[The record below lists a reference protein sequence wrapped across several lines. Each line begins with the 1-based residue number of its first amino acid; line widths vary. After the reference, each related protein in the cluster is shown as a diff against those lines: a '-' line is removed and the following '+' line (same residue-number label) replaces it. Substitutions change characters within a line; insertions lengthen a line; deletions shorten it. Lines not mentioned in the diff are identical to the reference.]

1 MKVDLSVIDFLDRAE
16 LVFPDRIAIVD
27 EPDQPVGERV
37 AIISH
42 NSARL
47 ACGFFGVSG
56 WGRIYVPINFRLSA
70 VEVAYIVEHCG
81 ASVLLYDP
89 EVADTVAGV
98 EVAHKVMLGA
108 ESDAEWFLTDGEPQ
122 PWQPD
127 EDATATI
134 NYTSGTTARPKGSV
148 GTPG

>member
-1 MKVDLSVIDFLDRAE
+1 MDKKVDLSVSDFLDRAE

-27 EPDQPVGERV
+27 EPDQPAESWGEVTGAEFARRARNQAAHLDDLGIGVGDRV

-70 VEVAYIVEHCG
+70 AEVGYIVEHSG
-81 ASVLLYDP
+81 A
-89 EVADTVAGV
+89 
-98 EVAHKVMLGA
+98 
-108 ESDAEWFLTDGEPQ
+108 
-122 PWQPD
+122 
-127 EDATATI
+127 
-134 NYTSGTTARPKGSV
+134 
-148 GTPG
+148 